1 VPVGL
6 RADWKPGQ
14 PYNLPTTPATTTNSG
29 SSSNTSG
36 NTSGTYYPDG
46 TFVPKSGSSSS
57 NTNKNSPETYRGS
70 NNTNQPT
77 PQSSSLRDYLGK
89 YGITPNYDPA
99 TNKVTIN
106 GKSFSSGSIPGAY
119 FDPTTGYNYVS
130 DEGLFNKT
138 FGLTAPSTPKPYGPT
153 NNNNPAPPPTSSS
166 FDWESLFNKLAPK
179 NDFVA
184 PSDAQMRGWASGYAS
199 TQVDPLITAIQN
211 NLAQQLAA
219 QETAKSDIE
228 AAYAGLPEKY
238 AAQLEEARRTA
249 LESAIARGMGRSGVV
264 DWQTTQYSK
273 PILESQRQSEAD
285 KAAKLAAIANTIAAL
300 NTTAQNSLTAA
311 EQQRGALEA
320 ARMGELE
327 QWAAQMAATGG
338 QNNFNNMMQ
347 MANLYNNNQAN
358 SQNLILQ
365 LLPLLMGGAS

>member
-1 VPVGL
+1 MAQYEDRWIDGSRYTVPVGL

-57 NTNKNSPETYRGS
+57 NTNKNSPKTYHGS

-77 PQSSSLRDYLGK
+77 PQSSS
-89 YGITPNYDPA
+89 
-99 TNKVTIN
+99 
-106 GKSFSSGSIPGAY
+106 
-119 FDPTTGYNYVS
+119 
-130 DEGLFNKT
+130 
-138 FGLTAPSTPKPYGPT
+138 
-153 NNNNPAPPPTSSS
+153 S
-166 FDWESLFNKLAPK
+166 FDWESLFDKLVPK
-179 NDFVA
+179 NNFVA
-184 PSDAQMRGWASGYAS
+184 PSESQMRDWASSYAS
-199 TQVDPLITAIQN
+199 SQVNPLITAIQN

-249 LESAIARGMGRSGVV
+249 LESAIARGMGRSGVA
-264 DWQTTQYSK
+264 DWQTAQYSK

>member
-1 VPVGL
+1 MAIDLTGL
-6 RADWKPGQ
+6 
-14 PYNLPTTPATTTNSG
+14 
-29 SSSNTSG
+29 
-36 NTSGTYYPDG
+36 
-46 TFVPKSGSSSS
+46 
-57 NTNKNSPETYRGS
+57 
-70 NNTNQPT
+70 
-77 PQSSSLRDYLGK
+77 
-89 YGITPNYDPA
+89 
-99 TNKVTIN
+99 
-106 GKSFSSGSIPGAY
+106 
-119 FDPTTGYNYVS
+119 
-130 DEGLFNKT
+130 
-138 FGLTAPSTPKPYGPT
+138 
-153 NNNNPAPPPTSSS
+153 
-166 FDWESLFNKLAPK
+166 
-179 NDFVA
+179 
-184 PSDAQMRGWASGYAS
+184 SGYALEFAKAMNAGKS
-199 TQVDPLITAIQN
+199 YDEASSIATKATGGSGIKRDDMDQILAGSGTTSESQGLKYDPNTGYVIGSYDIPSGGGSGGGGQGGSFFDELSKIINSQGQSSDMSSAISNPVFDAPSEDKMRDWASSYASSQVNPLITAIQN

-249 LESAIARGMGRSGVV
+249 LESAIARGMGRSGVA
-264 DWQTTQYSK
+264 DWQTAQYSK

-347 MANLYNNNQAN
+347 MANLYNNNQASSIN
-358 SQNLILQ
+358 TILQ
-365 LLPLLMGGAS
+365 LLPLFMGGS

>member
-1 VPVGL
+1 MAQYEDRWIDGSRYTVPVGL

-57 NTNKNSPETYRGS
+57 NTNKNSPETYHGS

-77 PQSSSLRDYLGK
+77 PQSSS
-89 YGITPNYDPA
+89 
-99 TNKVTIN
+99 
-106 GKSFSSGSIPGAY
+106 
-119 FDPTTGYNYVS
+119 
-130 DEGLFNKT
+130 
-138 FGLTAPSTPKPYGPT
+138 
-153 NNNNPAPPPTSSS
+153 S
-166 FDWESLFNKLAPK
+166 FDWESLFDKLVPK
-179 NDFVA
+179 NNFVA
-184 PSDAQMRGWASGYAS
+184 PSESQMRDWASSYAS
-199 TQVDPLITAIQN
+199 SQVNPLITAIQN

-249 LESAIARGMGRSGVV
+249 LESAIARGMGRSGVA
-264 DWQTTQYSK
+264 DWQTAQYSK

>member
-1 VPVGL
+1 
-6 RADWKPGQ
+6 
-14 PYNLPTTPATTTNSG
+14 
-29 SSSNTSG
+29 
-36 NTSGTYYPDG
+36 
-46 TFVPKSGSSSS
+46 
-57 NTNKNSPETYRGS
+57 
-70 NNTNQPT
+70 
-77 PQSSSLRDYLGK
+77 
-89 YGITPNYDPA
+89 
-99 TNKVTIN
+99 
-106 GKSFSSGSIPGAY
+106 
-119 FDPTTGYNYVS
+119 
-130 DEGLFNKT
+130 
-138 FGLTAPSTPKPYGPT
+138 
-153 NNNNPAPPPTSSS
+153 
-166 FDWESLFNKLAPK
+166 
-179 NDFVA
+179 
-184 PSDAQMRGWASGYAS
+184 
-199 TQVDPLITAIQN
+199 LITAIQN

>member
-1 VPVGL
+1 
-6 RADWKPGQ
+6 
-14 PYNLPTTPATTTNSG
+14 
-29 SSSNTSG
+29 
-36 NTSGTYYPDG
+36 PDG

-57 NTNKNSPETYRGS
+57 NTNKNSPETYHGS
-70 NNTNQPT
+70 K
-77 PQSSSLRDYLGK
+77 QS
-89 YGITPNYDPA
+89 
-99 TNKVTIN
+99 
-106 GKSFSSGSIPGAY
+106 
-119 FDPTTGYNYVS
+119 
-130 DEGLFNKT
+130 
-138 FGLTAPSTPKPYGPT
+138 
-153 NNNNPAPPPTSSS
+153 SSS
-166 FDWESLFNKLAPK
+166 FDWESLFDKLVPK
-179 NDFVA
+179 NNFVA
-184 PSDAQMRGWASGYAS
+184 PSESQMRDWASSYAS
-199 TQVDPLITAIQN
+199 SQVNPLITAIQN

-249 LESAIARGMGRSGVV
+249 LESAIARGMGRSGVA
-264 DWQTTQYSK
+264 DWQTAQYSK